1 MDISSLTWCS
11 WRYRRCC
18 PGSTVAAASWDLPNV
33 FPLQNCHQGRFSNVI
48 GVAQAKLRINH
59 KYTQIELERG
69 REEVKM
75 MKFVLDGSR
84 YKEVNIC
91 TKPQHWNNEINSDFL
106 YQNGPHSSDCLLK
119 TELQQGLCK
128 SSRLVLDWT
137 HPWIPLLER
146 KLTLR
151 KLKKK

>member
-1 MDISSLTWCS
+1 MLYFVSVNSLFCIRQLLYCSLIHTW
-11 WRYRRCC
+11 
-18 PGSTVAAASWDLPNV
+18 T
-33 FPLQNCHQGRFSNVI
+33 
-48 GVAQAKLRINH
+48 
-59 KYTQIELERG
+59 TQDPQHWANTARG
-69 REEVKM
+69 RSSMSEKWFMCDKGKKKKKEDRGEVKM